1 MPARRRTSSEVARAV
16 ARALRVAAVGLPMQL
31 FDPAGAQAQTEQAH
45 SLTNAIPAQP
55 LKSALAQF
63 AQQTGLQLVYVTS
76 LLRGQSSPGATEGSD
91 ARGALAQLLR
101 GTGLTFEYLTP
112 STVRIVAERNT
123 VRAEQPSALEL
134 QEVLVTAT
142 RRAQEVQKVP
152 MSVQV
157 FTGESL
163 AQLNIT
169 TFDDLAL
176 HAPGVTA
183 HGIGPAQND
192 IYMRGLATPGAGA
205 IQDAGVRGTFS
216 IVAVYLDEQS
226 MQLPSR
232 NADIYAVDLARI
244 EILRGPQGTLFGG
257 GAQAGVIRYITNS
270 PKLDVLEVAADAGAG
285 ATAHGA
291 PSSNLSAVVNV
302 PLVEGRLALRAVI
315 YQERRGGY
323 ITNIPATF
331 ARTDSDVSINY
342 AAYAGGV
349 PANSVVLNNFNIT
362 GSDINPVTYKGLRA
376 SALYQFDEDWSALFT
391 QSYQNIEADGVFAE
405 MAVNAFGQPLPEL
418 SVELFNPSYDKDRFS
433 NSALTVE
440 GRVAELRVLYAG
452 AYLVR
457 NIDQTHDYTS
467 YAHSGAYIDFYQC
480 ANPGPTPATA
490 RCFTPSAT
498 WHEQERN
505 THQSHELRVKTPDAG
520 RVRGVGGLFYEKFA
534 IEDQTDWLYLTAT
547 PYFHPLGPPTGYYTL
562 DGSKF
567 LPNGNLVSWATPGAV
582 FVPYPATLINP
593 GIRPPNDGF
602 FNDITRSFAQKA
614 AYASLDF
621 ELVPRVLTLTAGTRY
636 NRFDTSTVGAFVGG
650 FGCQLIYSPTAPNPC
665 VNHSNFGNLDSN
677 NLQRTFS
684 GFMSRANLA
693 WEIADQALVYY
704 TWSQGFRGGG
714 VNRLP
719 EITNSPL
726 TAGPNPFQ
734 AQARAH
740 GGWVLPEDV
749 APDTLTNNEL
759 GWKVRWEDWRT
770 QWNGA
775 LYREDWTHVQTA
787 FATGIIS
794 PNGLFM
800 NGGDYRTYG
809 LETALL
815 VRPVNGMS
823 IEAGAARN
831 HSKLVR
837 QATFLWRDGTPIDF
851 ASLQTASG
859 RQLQNP
865 SGALGSPLPGSPS
878 FQGTVHVRY
887 DLDVSGYG
895 AFVQAGAF
903 HQSSSLASSEWLQL
917 DSQGKSLAYEL
928 APFTQYD
935 ASGGFGKGGWLVELY
950 GENLSDTR
958 AQLFANN
965 AQWYKAVTTSRPRTI
980 GLRFSYKFSRA
991 AS

>member
-31 FDPAGAQAQTEQAH
+31 FDPAGAQAQTEQAQ
-45 SLTNAIPAQP
+45 SLTHAIPAQP

-815 VRPVNGMS
+815 VRPVDGMS

>member
-1 MPARRRTSSEVARAV
+1 MPAGRRASSEVARAV
-16 ARALRVAAVGLPMQL
+16 VRALRVAAVGLPMQL
-31 FDPAGAQAQTEQAH
+31 IDPAGAQAEPERAH

-63 AQQTGLQLVYVTS
+63 QQQTGLQLVYVTS
-76 LLRGQSSPGATEGSD
+76 VLRGQSSPGATAGSD

-101 GTGLTFEYLTP
+101 DTGLTFEYLTP
-112 STVRIVAERNT
+112 STVRIVAERPA
-123 VRAEQPSALEL
+123 RPAEQPPALEL

-142 RRAQEVQKVP
+142 RRTEAVQKVP

-163 AQLNIT
+163 AALNIT

-176 HAPGVTA
+176 HAPGLTA

-192 IYMRGLATPGAGA
+192 IYMRGLATPGASGIQTAGA
-205 IQDAGVRGTFS
+205 RGTFS
-216 IVAVYLDEQS
+216 TVVVYLDEQS

-232 NADIYAVDLARI
+232 NADIYAADLARI

-270 PKLDVLEVAADAGAG
+270 PKLDVLELAADAGAG
-285 ATAHGA
+285 TTAHGA
-291 PSSNLSAVVNV
+291 PSSNLSAVFNV
-302 PLVEGRLALRAVI
+302 PLVEGKLALRAVF
-315 YQERRGGY
+315 YQELRGGY

-331 ARTDSDVSINY
+331 ARTDSDASIR
-342 AAYAGGV
+342 YAGYAV

-391 QSYQNIEADGVFAE
+391 QSYQNMEADGVFAE
-405 MAVNAFGQPLPEL
+405 MAANAFGQPLPAL

-440 GRVAELRVLYAG
+440 GRVGDLRVLYTG

-457 NIDQTHDYTS
+457 NVDQTHDYTS
-467 YAHSGAYIDFYQC
+467 YAHGGGYVDYYQC
-480 ANPGPTPATA
+480 VNPGPTPAA
-490 RCFTPSAT
+490 ASCFTPSST

-505 THQSHELRVKTPDAG
+505 THQSHELRLRTPDAG
-520 RVRGVGGLFYEKFA
+520 RVRGVGGLFYETFA
-534 IEDQTDWLYLTAT
+534 VEDQTDWFYLTAT

-562 DGSKF
+562 NGSRF
-567 LPNGNLVSWATPGAV
+567 LPSGWLVPWSTPGAV
-582 FVPYPATLINP
+582 FVPDPPTSINP

-602 FNDITRSFAQKA
+602 FNDITRTFAQKA

-621 ELVPRVLTLTAGTRY
+621 ELVPGTLTLTAGTRY
-636 NRFDTSTVGAFVGG
+636 NRFDTSMVGAFVGG
-650 FGCQLIYSPTAPNPC
+650 FGCQLISYPTAPNPC

-684 GFMSRANLA
+684 GFMSRANLT
-693 WEIADQALVYY
+693 WQIADQALLYY

-719 EITNSPL
+719 GTVSSPL
-726 TAGPNPFQ
+726 TTG
-734 AQARAH
+734 AQALAH
-740 GGWVLPEDV
+740 GGWRPPVDV

-759 GWKVRWEDWRT
+759 GWKVRWENWRT

-775 LYREDWTHVQTA
+775 LYREEWAHVQTA
-787 FATGIIS
+787 FNTAIIS
-794 PNGLFM
+794 PNGFFV

-815 VRPVNGMS
+815 VQPVNGMT
-823 IEAGAARN
+823 IDAGASWN
-831 HSKLVR
+831 HSDLVR

-851 ASLQTASG
+851 DSLRTQSG
-859 RQLQNP
+859 LQLQNP
-865 SGALGSPLPGSPS
+865 SGALGSPLPGAPS
-878 FQGTVHVRY
+878 FQATIHVRY
-887 DLDVSGYG
+887 DFNVGGYG
-895 AFVQAGAF
+895 TFLQAGAF
-903 HQSSSLASSEWLQL
+903 HQSSSLASSGWGL
-917 DSQGKSLAYEL
+917 DPQGNSLAYEL

-935 ASGGFGKGGWLVELY
+935 ASGGFGKDGWLVEVY
-950 GENLSDTR
+950 GENLTDAR
-958 AQLFANN
+958 AQLFANY
-965 AQWYKAVTTSRPRTI
+965 AQWYKAVTTSRPRTV
-980 GLRFSYKFSRA
+980 GVRFSYKFSKVA
-991 AS
+991 W